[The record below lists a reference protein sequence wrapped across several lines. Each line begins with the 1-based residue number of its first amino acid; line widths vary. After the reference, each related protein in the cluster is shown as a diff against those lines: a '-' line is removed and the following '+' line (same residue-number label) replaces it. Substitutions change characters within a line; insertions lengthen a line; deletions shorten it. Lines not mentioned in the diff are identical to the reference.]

1 MNNPKSASKV
11 PNQTPPSSSIYL
23 TMEDLGLRLDQDQ
36 ISLVENI
43 PRNIAGV
50 EKSININPPQVPVIE
65 VPRGGASDNSE
76 LQTQVSDFLQNAASP
91 EDMRQIAA
99 IIASAKATHEPI
111 ASRTTHVDSGYA
123 PSPQLAG
130 VTFRSSSDSE
140 GDPNNVENYGGQS
153 QNVRPGKIQ
162 KRSDFFSSS
171 SEEEETLNRAK
182 DESWPHPLAKLIGQN
197 GCSSQ
202 IISEARED
210 RELVT
215 HHRDFVRERT
225 KNLRRAC
232 FPTSRVGWHN
242 GLLAIR
248 LAQIQELLGKSVL
261 AGSKTL
267 AFKAILNLSEVENI
281 PVVDISQAKRWISNE
296 RKLHVTL
303 SKMIKDCSN
312 AADHESNIARVVEK
326 DGYWTVAAF
335 EGSAEFNSAFKRH
348 LEYVKRESSKE
359 TSGSRSSAS
368 NFINGHFK
376 GTAPS
381 FRGVEDKRKMT
392 RAFSGGRHYR
402 ELRPALQ
409 NFRPK
414 EGPSVQR
421 PCAVCKSPDHW
432 VNMCPHRGK

>member
-130 VTFRSSSDSE
+130 VT
-140 GDPNNVENYGGQS
+140 
-153 QNVRPGKIQ
+153 
-162 KRSDFFSSS
+162 SS